1 MQQSEKGYGHIAK
14 VGQDGK
20 YTYEQYYPE
29 RKRVIVSQLH
39 EGTHWKKFS
48 AHAEVI
54 VQETICNEF
63 GLTKG
68 KHTEGY
74 APEYDYLINNKKVE
88 QKISLKQGLQI
99 EFSTY
104 DGRPSGINLTSADYH
119 VYVTPCWSTKANKF
133 VGKVRLYKT
142 SDLLKVL
149 GKYDNYDE
157 DSRFVKVFSPT
168 DSSPGSRVLSFEEYD
183 LHPKTGILK
192 GTLGSK
198 NVDININMLEVSV
211 IEEKGKRVG
220 FDFNFPQWGTF
231 KNYNWW
237 LQKELNKLF

>member
-88 QKISLKQGLQI
+88 QKISHLETASTDELKRELEGLI
-99 EFSTY
+99 
-104 DGRPSGINLTSADYH
+104 GTSE
-119 VYVTPCWSTKANKF
+119 V
-133 VGKVRLYKT
+133 
-142 SDLLKVL
+142 
-149 GKYDNYDE
+149 
-157 DSRFVKVFSPT
+157 
-168 DSSPGSRVLSFEEYD
+168 EEI
-183 LHPKTGILK
+183 P
-192 GTLGSK
+192 
-198 NVDININMLEVSV
+198 
-211 IEEKGKRVG
+211 
-220 FDFNFPQWGTF
+220 
-231 KNYNWW
+231 
-237 LQKELNKLF
+237 ELMN